1 MQTMKTILFA
11 TDLRPASREA
21 AKPLARLAISFAAQV
36 VPLHV
41 VEPLP
46 HWPIEA
52 QQQEKQE
59 PLAQVVSD
67 LREHGVA
74 VAEPRLVVGPPAHTI
89 VREAR
94 EVAADLIVL
103 GAGDRTGVFRF
114 AGGPTAQAVLEQ
126 AEMPV
131 LAVRPGPPALT
142 FKKILCPVDHSPIS
156 AQGLHNALR
165 LARTLSSELVILSVI
180 PDVSWLTAAA
190 DTGQFANAKLEFEA
204 KWRHEFE
211 QFLAKIPTT
220 AVKTSIELR
229 FGKAHE
235 QIVAVAQDQQADL
248 LVMGATGRTGLVRVL
263 LGSTTRRVLEHLP
276 CSLLVVK
283 SEDLLGEDFEGEVR
297 LIKVLLAEGRDLLTA
312 GSTEAAIA
320 RFRQVLRHN
329 PFQVD
334 AIKGLAQAHE
344 NLGQHDLA
352 RHYQSCLRTLAG
364 H

>member
-21 AKPLARLAISFAAQV
+21 AKPLAKLASTFGTQV
-36 VPLHV
+36 VLLHV
-41 VEPLP
+41 IEPLP

-59 PLAQVVSD
+59 SLAQLAAE
-67 LREHGVA
+67 LREKGVA
-74 VAEPRLVVGPPAHTI
+74 AADPRLVVGPPAHTI

-94 EVAADLIVL
+94 QVAANLIVI

-114 AGGPTAQAVLEQ
+114 SGGPTAQAILEH

-131 LAVRPGPPALT
+131 LAVRPGSPALN
-142 FKKILCPVDHSPIS
+142 FRKILCPVDHSPVS
-156 AQGLHNALR
+156 AQGLRNAVR
-165 LARTLSSELVILSVI
+165 LARTLGSELVILSVV

-204 KWRHEFE
+204 KWRSEFE

-220 AVKTSIELR
+220 DVKTCTELR

-263 LGSTTRRVLEHLP
+263 LGSTTRRVLEQLP

-283 SEDLLGEDFEGEVR
+283 SEDLLGEEFEGEVR
-297 LIKVLLAEGRDLLTA
+297 LIKVLLAEGRDLLAA

-329 PFQVD
+329 PFHVE
-334 AIKGLAQAHE
+334 AIQALAQAHE
-344 NLGQHDLA
+344 KLGQHDLA
-352 RHYQSCLRTLAG
+352 RHYQSCLQTLTA